1 MKATRRSQ
9 TFAALALLSILVSLG
24 GVPTGT
30 QASAKAGEGAR
41 YEALAAYAQD
51 LTKAARGA
59 ESKPEDFGAG
69 VRRLM
74 QVLSRRGGKNNPVLV
89 ASDAAAGAGA
99 VEGLA
104 RRIAAGDVPA
114 SLRGKKLFRLDA
126 GRMLGEAGGEEFARR
141 FASVLSEAKSS
152 GGRVVLFLEN
162 LDGLLSAREAQA
174 AQSALDSL

>member
-30 QASAKAGEGAR
+30 QASAKAGGGAR
-41 YEALAAYAQD
+41 YEALAA
-51 LTKAARGA
+51 
-59 ESKPEDFGAG
+59 
-69 VRRLM
+69 
-74 QVLSRRGGKNNPVLV
+74 
-89 ASDAAAGAGA
+89 SDAAAGAGV